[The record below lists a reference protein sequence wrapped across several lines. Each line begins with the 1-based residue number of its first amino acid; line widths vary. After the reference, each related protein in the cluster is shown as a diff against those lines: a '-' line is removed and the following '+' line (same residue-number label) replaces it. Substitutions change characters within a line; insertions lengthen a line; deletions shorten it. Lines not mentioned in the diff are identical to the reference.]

1 MLFLITNLTEEVLMK
16 LSTFLIVK
24 AIICF
29 VFAIG
34 YIVVPVATGSIY
46 EITLDP
52 DGIIMARFFGAL
64 LLGIGL
70 ILWLCRNAD
79 WNVLKSIT
87 LSLCIADT
95 IGFIIALVAQLAG
108 VMNSLGWIIVVIWLL
123 LALGLGY
130 FRFLKPPIP

>member
-1 MLFLITNLTEEVLMK
+1 MK

-24 AIICF
+24 AVICF
-29 VFAIG
+29 IFGLGYLIAPVF
-34 YIVVPVATGSIY
+34 VGSIY

-52 DGIIMARFFGAL
+52 DGIIMARFFGTL

-79 WNVLKSIT
+79 WSVLKSIT
-87 LSLCIADT
+87 LSMLIADT
-95 IGFIIALVAQLAG
+95 FGFIIALAAQLAG
-108 VMNSLGWIIVVIWLL
+108 VMNSLGWIIVAIWLL

-130 FRFLKPPIP
+130 FRFLKPTKT

>member
-1 MLFLITNLTEEVLMK
+1 MK

-24 AIICF
+24 AIVCF
-29 VFAIG
+29 VFAVG
-34 YIVVPVATGSIY
+34 YIAVPVATGSIY

-52 DGIIMARFFGAL
+52 DGILMARFFGAL
-64 LLGIGL
+64 LVGIGL

-79 WNVLKSIT
+79 WSVLKVIT
-87 LSLCIADT
+87 LALFIADT
-95 IGFIIALVAQLAG
+95 TGFIIALVALLAG

-130 FRFLKPPIP
+130 FRFLKPGNS

>member
-1 MLFLITNLTEEVLMK
+1 MK

-24 AIICF
+24 AIVCF
-29 VFAIG
+29 LFAIG
-34 YIVVPVATGSIY
+34 YIVAPVATGSLY

-52 DGIIMARFFGAL
+52 DGILMARFFGAL

-70 ILWLCRNAD
+70 ILWLSRNAD
-79 WNVLKSIT
+79 WNVLNGIT
-87 LSLCIADT
+87 LSLFIADT
-95 IGFIIALVAQLAG
+95 AGFIIALIAQLEG

-130 FRFLKPPIP
+130 FRFLKPRNT

>member
-1 MLFLITNLTEEVLMK
+1 MLFLITNLIEEGLMK

-29 VFAIG
+29 GFAIG

-52 DGIIMARFFGAL
+52 DGVIMARFFGAL
-64 LLGIGL
+64 LIGIGL
-70 ILWLCRNAD
+70 ILWLCKNAD
-79 WNVLKSIT
+79 WSVLKAIT
-87 LSLCIADT
+87 LSLFIADT
-95 IGFIIALVAQLAG
+95 LGFIITLAAQLAG

-123 LALGLGY
+123 LASGLGY
-130 FRFLKPPIP
+130 FRFLKPGNS

>member
-1 MLFLITNLTEEVLMK
+1 MK
-16 LSTFLIVK
+16 LTTFLIVK
-24 AIICF
+24 AIVCF

-34 YIVVPVATGSIY
+34 YILIPVATGSIY

-95 IGFIIALVAQLAG
+95 IGFVIALVAQLAG
-108 VMNSLGWIIVVIWLL
+108 VMNPLGWIIVVIWLL
-123 LALGLGY
+123 LASGLGY
-130 FRFLKPPIP
+130 FRFLKPGNS

>member
-1 MLFLITNLTEEVLMK
+1 MK

-24 AIICF
+24 AIVCF

-34 YIVVPVATGSIY
+34 YIVAPVAVGSFY

-52 DGIIMARFFGAL
+52 DGVIMARFFGAL
-64 LLGIGL
+64 LIGIGL
-70 ILWLCRNAD
+70 VLWLCRNAD
-79 WNVLKSIT
+79 WNILKAVT

-95 IGFIIALVAQLAG
+95 IGFIVALAAQLAG
-108 VMNSLGWIIVVIWLL
+108 VMNSLGWIIVAIWLL

-130 FRFLKPPIP
+130 FRFLKPGNS